1 MPASVEDGTNE
12 HYTLAV
18 PKDLAVAV
26 IGHYPNSSA
35 ILHSGISRFL
45 KTIHLLHDQIEMVE
59 DGLTSKAAGTLSF
72 LRGLR
77 VSVESWD
84 DQV

>member
-35 ILHSGISRFL
+35 ILHSGISRFPDSLSVFISLSVYIYLNL
-45 KTIHLLHDQIEMVE
+45 KFIII
-59 DGLTSKAAGTLSF
+59 
-72 LRGLR
+72 
-77 VSVESWD
+77 
-84 DQV
+84 